1 MAPLAGCAHRITSSC
16 RFSDE
21 ATDESPPAAATA
33 ALGSSE
39 ESEESCRAL
48 FSWSAYESRVK
59 CAASAGSCS
68 VAASAAGSLTTGA
81 AGAAGLPKPD
91 AARREG
97 QCSSQRRQRRQ
108 KGVCR
113 CPL

>member
-1 MAPLAGCAHRITSSC
+1 
-16 RFSDE
+16 
-21 ATDESPPAAATA
+21 
-33 ALGSSE
+33 
-39 ESEESCRAL
+39 
-48 FSWSAYESRVK
+48 
-59 CAASAGSCS
+59 
-68 VAASAAGSLTTGA
+68 
-81 AGAAGLPKPD
+81 LPKPD